1 MIHLTRLNHTAVVL
15 NCDLIELIETTPDTV
30 ITMTSGQ
37 KIMILESTEEIIDR
51 VCNFRRS
58 IGAPQNPAKRSNA
71 RLNQPAAHRQP
82 AYASA

>member
-1 MIHLTRLNHTAVVL
+1 MIHLTRLNRTAVVL

-37 KIMILESTEEIIDR
+37 KILILESTEEIIDR

-58 IGAPQNPAKRSNA
+58 LMAPQNSASRPSA
-71 RLNQPAAHRQP
+71 RLN
-82 AYASA
+82 